1 MDGKT
6 ESRTDD
12 IEEEQCADP
21 RKRRGKALQRN
32 RKGAGFRSAKAF
44 ADHLGLEAPTYTSY
58 EQGVRSFSIDQACEL
73 ASALN
78 CSLDDLV
85 GFRPST
91 HDLSGDQQET
101 DFDSGTAMDSR
112 RRIGRKLQA
121 KRKEAGFK
129 SARAFAEHVGVNP
142 NTYTQYEQG
151 LVTLSFERAW
161 QFAKELGCPVDSFSP
176 ANSAEPDGRGSGIP
190 EDEDAREALNRC
202 YELMGHA
209 GRAVLLDAARL
220 MSRGDA
226 WTVDPQIGDDDMG
239 SQYTEWRREIGRA
252 LQKHRKEAGFRSA
265 GAFAEHCGVKTS
277 TYTDYEQ
284 GRGSMSYERAWEFA
298 DVLGCTLDS
307 LGGRVPPRATTFDDP
322 GQETLN
328 ACYEA
333 MGDEARERLV
343 GIAQLIVD
351 PTLAG
356 IRKRL
361 ERDGGSDGNL

>member
-1 MDGKT
+1 MDDKT
-6 ESRTDD
+6 ESTTSDA
-12 IEEEQCADP
+12 EEEQCADP

-32 RKGAGFRSAKAF
+32 RKEAGFRSAKAF
-44 ADHLGLEAPTYTSY
+44 ADHLGLEARTYTSY

-85 GFRPST
+85 DFCPST
-91 HDLSGDQQET
+91 QDLSEEQRAQ
-101 DFDSGTAMDSR
+101 DSDSDTAMDSR
-112 RRIGRKLQA
+112 RIIGRKLQA
-121 KRKEAGFK
+121 RRREAGFK
-129 SARAFAEHVGVNP
+129 SAKAFAEHVGVNP
-142 NTYTQYEQG
+142 STYTQYEQG

-161 QFAKELGCPVDSFSP
+161 QFAKELGCTVDSFSP
-176 ANSAEPDGRGSGIP
+176 ANSAEPDGRESRGPKG
-190 EDEDAREALNRC
+190 EDARGALNRC
-202 YELMGHA
+202 YELMGRE

-226 WTVDPQIGDDDMG
+226 WSADPQIGDDEMG

-252 LQKHRKEAGFRSA
+252 LQRHRKEAGFRSA
-265 GAFAEHCGVKTS
+265 GAFAEHCGIKTS

-307 LGGRVPPRATTFDDP
+307 LGGRVPPRAVTFDDP

-343 GIAQLIVD
+343 GIAQLIAD

-356 IRKRL
+356 MR
-361 ERDGGSDGNL
+361 ERDGGSDGDL

>member
-6 ESRTDD
+6 ESRPNDT
-12 IEEEQCADP
+12 EEEQCADP

-32 RKGAGFRSAKAF
+32 RKEAGFRSAKAF
-44 ADHLGLEAPTYTSY
+44 ADRLGLEPRTYTSY

-85 GFRPST
+85 GFRSST
-91 HDLSGDQQET
+91 QDFSGEKQET
-101 DFDSGTAMDSR
+101 DFNSCSTMDAR

-121 KRKEAGFK
+121 RRKEAGFK

-176 ANSAEPDGRGSGIP
+176 VNSAEPDGRESRGP
-190 EDEDAREALNRC
+190 EDEDARGALNRC
-202 YELMGHA
+202 YELMGRE

-226 WTVDPQIGDDDMG
+226 WSADPQIGDDAMG
-239 SQYTEWRREIGRA
+239 GQYTEWKKEIGRA

-265 GAFAEHCGVKTS
+265 GAFAEHCGIKTS

-307 LGGRVPPRATTFDDP
+307 LGGRVPPRAVTFDDP
-322 GQETLN
+322 GQEVLN

-351 PTLAG
+351 PALAG
-356 IRKRL
+356 IRE
-361 ERDGGSDGNL
+361 ERGA

>member
-1 MDGKT
+1 MEG
-6 ESRTDD
+6 
-12 IEEEQCADP
+12 IE
-21 RKRRGKALQRN
+21 KRN
-32 RKGAGFRSAKAF
+32 RKEVGRRLQAARKKAGFKSARSF
-44 ADHLGLEAPTYTSY
+44 ADHCKINPDTYTGY
-58 EQGVRSFSIDQACEL
+58 EQGRISPSFERLCQFSKEL
-73 ASALN
+73 GCPVDYFS
-78 CSLDDLV
+78 
-85 GFRPST
+85 PEQP
-91 HDLSGDQQET
+91 LSGEQQET
-101 DFDSGTAMDSR
+101 DFDSGTAVDSR

-121 KRKEAGFK
+121 RRKEAGFK

-176 ANSAEPDGRGSGIP
+176 VNSAEPDGREFGDP
-190 EDEDAREALNRC
+190 EGEDVRGALNRC
-202 YELMGHA
+202 YELMGRE

-220 MSRGDA
+220 MSRGDVWSA
-226 WTVDPQIGDDDMG
+226 DPQIGDDDMG

-252 LQKHRKEAGFRSA
+252 LQRRRKEAGFQSA

-307 LGGRVPPRATTFDDP
+307 LGGRVPPRTVTFDDP
-322 GQETLN
+322 GQEVLN

-351 PTLAG
+351 PTKAG
-356 IRKRL
+356 IRE
-361 ERDGGSDGNL
+361 ERGA

>member
-6 ESRTDD
+6 ESRPNDT
-12 IEEEQCADP
+12 EEEQCADP
-21 RKRRGKALQRN
+21 KKRRGKALQRN
-32 RKGAGFRSAKAF
+32 RKEAGFRSAKAF
-44 ADHLGLEAPTYTSY
+44 ADRLGLEPRTYTSY

-85 GFRPST
+85 GFRSST
-91 HDLSGDQQET
+91 QDFSGEKQET
-101 DFDSGTAMDSR
+101 DFNSCSTMDAR

-121 KRKEAGFK
+121 RRKEAGFK

-142 NTYTQYEQG
+142 STYTQYEQG

-176 ANSAEPDGRGSGIP
+176 ANSAEPDGHGSGIP
-190 EDEDAREALNRC
+190 EDENAREALNHC
-202 YELMGHA
+202 YELMGRE

-226 WTVDPQIGDDDMG
+226 WSANLRIGDDAMG
-239 SQYTEWRREIGRA
+239 GQYTEWKKEIGSA

-265 GAFAEHCGVKTS
+265 AAFAEHCGIKTC
-277 TYTDYEQ
+277 TYTEYEQ
-284 GRGSMSYERAWEFA
+284 GRCSMSYERAWEFA

-307 LGGRVPPRATTFDDP
+307 LGGRVFPRTTTFDDP

-351 PTLAG
+351 PTKAG
-356 IRKRL
+356 MR
-361 ERDGGSDGNL
+361 ERDGGSDGDL